1 MNEGMQKRVI
11 YIIAFLALTIL
22 FIPLVPIVIIF
33 AGVSSPEYVIKGALN
48 MDLSQMQT
56 VSYWKIYSSFLRNII
71 CFDWGTSTASGQS
84 ALSIVSSGMLESL
97 KIIIPSIIISYIIGT
112 LIGIWAEKS
121 KKANSIWN
129 KSQFIFYIP
138 MIVISYL
145 MLYFL
150 SFVGVDFL
158 SNVKYVAAM
167 IALSVY
173 PVYVITNA
181 LKKTLQ
187 ELGSSDFL
195 VFHMALGFS
204 TDEIWEKFCYKFI
217 VIDYL
222 SFFENMLIFM
232 IGFLFFVETP
242 FGIHGMGYKFV
253 IAIQRFDY
261 PVIIGF
267 CIFGITLL
275 SIVGLIV
282 EAIKLKLDPRLT
294 SV

>member
-1 MNEGMQKRVI
+1 MGKTMQRRII
-11 YIIAFLALTIL
+11 YRIAFLALTIL
-22 FIPLVPIVIIF
+22 VIPLVPIVIIF
-33 AGVSSPEYVIKGALN
+33 AGVSSPEYVIKGTLN
-48 MDLSQMQT
+48 MDLSQTQA
-56 VSYWKIYSSFLRNII
+56 VSYWRIYFRFLRNIL

-84 ALSIVSSGMLESL
+84 TLSIVFSGMLESL
-97 KIIIPSIIISYIIGT
+97 KIIIPSIIISYMIGT
-112 LIGIWAEKS
+112 LIGISAEKS
-121 KKANSIWN
+121 KRANSVWN

-138 MIVISYL
+138 MIVLSYL

-150 SFVGVDFL
+150 SFVGIDFL
-158 SNVKYVAAM
+158 SNVKYVAAI

-181 LKKTLQ
+181 LRKTLQ
-187 ELGSSDFL
+187 ELGSSDFFL
-195 VFHMALGFS
+195 FHMALGFN
-204 TDEIWEKFCYKFI
+204 TGEIWKKFCYKFI

-267 CIFGITLL
+267 CIFGIILL

-282 EAIKLKLDPRLT
+282 EAIKLKLDPRLA

>member
-1 MNEGMQKRVI
+1 MQKKII
-11 YIIAFLALTIL
+11 YRITFLALTIL
-22 FIPLVPIVIIF
+22 VIPLVPIVIIF
-33 AGVSSPEYVIKGALN
+33 LGVSSPEYVIKGTLN
-48 MDLSQMQT
+48 MDLSQVQA
-56 VSYWKIYSSFLRNII
+56 VSYWKIYTNFLSNVI
-71 CFDWGTSTASGQS
+71 CFDLGTSTASGKS
-84 ALSIVSSGMLESL
+84 VISIVSSGMLESL

-112 LIGIWAEKS
+112 LIGIWTEKS
-121 KKANSIWN
+121 KRVNSVWN

-145 MLYFL
+145 LLYFL
-150 SFVGVDFL
+150 SFIGVDFL
-158 SNVKYVAAM
+158 SNIKYIAAM
-167 IALSVY
+167 VVLSIY

-187 ELGSSDFL
+187 ELGNSDFFL
-195 VFHMALGFS
+195 FHRALGF
-204 TDEIWEKFCYKFI
+204 DIGKVWKKFCYKFI

-232 IGFLFFVETP
+232 IGFLFFAETP

-267 CIFGITLL
+267 CVLGIILL
-275 SIVGLIV
+275 SIVGLLL
-282 EAIKLKLDPRLT
+282 EAIKLKLDPR
-294 SV
+294 SVSV